1 MTAIVA
7 EQTRG
12 PLVEN
17 IFRGDVAVVDAT
29 GRVLCRVGDAGKVTF
44 WRSSAKPIQAMPLV
58 LSGAADAFGFGLQHL
73 AIFSASHNGEVVHTE
88 TVLDALAKAGLATE
102 LLQCGAHAPFD
113 RETTEALAAAGQE
126 PGSIHNNCS
135 GKHTG
140 MLALAKH
147 LGLPLE
153 NYLDPESELQRL
165 IRANVADVT
174 GLSFEE
180 IAIGVDGCGVPVF
193 GLPLRNMAYAF
204 ARLAD
209 PEAMPEGK
217 AEAGRRFRD
226 ALLAHPY
233 LVAGRKRICTEIMGL
248 PGGRFVAKSG
258 AEGVYCVGVL
268 PHAVPKA
275 LRDAGAVGGLG
286 IAVKIEDGNNNVRQ
300 QVTVEVMRQL
310 ELLTA
315 DDVAALGRY
324 GTFLVKNHA
333 GRVVGEVRTAF
344 TVEAV

>member
-1 MTAIVA
+1 MSAVVA

-17 IFRGDVAVVDAT
+17 IFRGDVAVVDST
-29 GRVLCRVGDAGKVTF
+29 GRVLYQVGDAGKVTF

-58 LSGAADAFGFGLQHL
+58 LSGAADAFGFGPQHL
-73 AIFSASHNGEVVHTE
+73 AIFSASHNGEKEHVAVA
-88 TVLDALAKAGLATE
+88 LDALAKAGLGPE

-113 RETTEALAAAGQE
+113 RESAEALAAAGQE
-126 PGSIHNNCS
+126 PGVLHNNCS
-135 GKHTG
+135 GKHSG
-140 MLALAKH
+140 MLSLAKH

-174 GLSFEE
+174 GMALDD

-193 GLPLRNMAYAF
+193 GLPIKNMAYAF

-209 PEAMPEGK
+209 PSAMPEGK

-226 ALLAHPY
+226 AMIAHPY
-233 LVAGRKRICTEIMGL
+233 LVAGRKRICTEMMAL

-268 PHAVPKA
+268 PHAVPEALKA
-275 LRDAGAVGGLG
+275 AGAVGGIG
-286 IAVKIEDGNNNVRQ
+286 IAVKMEDGNNHVRQ
-300 QVTVEVMRQL
+300 QVTVEVMRQVG
-310 ELLTA
+310 LLGA
-315 DDVAALGRY
+315 DDLDALGRY
-324 GTFLVKNHA
+324 GTFQVKNHA

-344 TVEAV
+344 SVSAV